1 MLKLLSSGEIEAFN
15 LFINSEK
22 DILQLNIFSPI
33 SRIEED
39 KNEFILINCSKI
51 RAIYANTKNNN
62 FRNKLIRS
70 FYL

>member
-51 RAIYANTKNNN
+51 KSEQFMQIPKIIILEIN
-62 FRNKLIRS
+62 
-70 FYL
+70 

>member
-15 LFINSEK
+15 LFIYSEK

-51 RAIYANTKNNN
+51 K
-62 FRNKLIRS
+62 
-70 FYL
+70 

>member
-51 RAIYANTKNNN
+51 K
-62 FRNKLIRS
+62 
-70 FYL
+70 